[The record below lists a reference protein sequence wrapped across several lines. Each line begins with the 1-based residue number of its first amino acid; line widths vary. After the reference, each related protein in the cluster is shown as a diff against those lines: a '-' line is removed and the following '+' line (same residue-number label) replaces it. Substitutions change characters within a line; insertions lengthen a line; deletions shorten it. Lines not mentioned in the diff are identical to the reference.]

1 MTSVADTKS
10 LITDTWLQSWLQ
22 PSEWNPRVGV
32 DLEAWMELYRLLR
45 HQAVDATKLESEGRA
60 VWFAYKS
67 HGIWV
72 MIDFFKHKAN
82 ICIW

>member
-1 MTSVADTKS
+1 MIIILTSAK
-10 LITDTWLQSWLQ
+10 WME
-22 PSEWNPRVGV
+22 SEGGGRPGG
-32 DLEAWMELYRLLR
+32 LEAWRELYRLLR
-45 HQAVDATKLESEGRA
+45 HQAVDATKLESEGRV

-72 MIDFFKHKAN
+72 MIDFSKHKES